1 METPSKGSY
10 ITLMPDSVMQW
21 GVEIGI
27 VNILATARYSKKQS
41 LRIMCPLF
49 PLCVFFRFT
58 VLLLTLFVCGDI
70 HLNPGPKRNRSRYN
84 SSICHWNLN
93 SITAHNYEKINLLEA
108 YNTDNKF
115 DMICISESYL
125 DSSISVEGNGVTW
138 GRQ

>member
-1 METPSKGSY
+1 
-10 ITLMPDSVMQW
+10 
-21 GVEIGI
+21 
-27 VNILATARYSKKQS
+27 
-41 LRIMCPLF
+41 MCPLF
-49 PLCVFFRFT
+49 PLYVFFRFT
-58 VLLLTLFVCGDI
+58 FLLLTLFVCGNI

-138 GRQ
+138 GRQYKIEKTTVIVTNFFILIKFQGLIQKNKNSKKNYFWE